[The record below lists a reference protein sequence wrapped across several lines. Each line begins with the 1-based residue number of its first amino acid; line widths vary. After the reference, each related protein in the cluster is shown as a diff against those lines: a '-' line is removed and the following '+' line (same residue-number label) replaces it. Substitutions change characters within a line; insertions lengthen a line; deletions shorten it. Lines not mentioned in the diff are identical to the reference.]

1 MIRCLHQFNLLRS
14 QIAET
19 RVGRAGLAKI
29 FFCNFGIRLNE
40 KLSLTLNHNTM
51 KQFLFVVALMLV
63 ATAGFSQA
71 TATATAPKA
80 DVAIAAFDAQT
91 FDFGKIPQGTPAT
104 HEFKFTNT
112 GTVPLIITN
121 VQASCGCTTPDWS
134 RDPILPGGRGFI
146 KATYSAASP
155 GNFNKTVTVTAN
167 VTGGTVQ
174 LMIKGEVLTQP
185 QPQ

>member
-1 MIRCLHQFNLLRS
+1 
-14 QIAET
+14 
-19 RVGRAGLAKI
+19 
-29 FFCNFGIRLNE
+29 
-40 KLSLTLNHNTM
+40 M

-71 TATATAPKA
+71 TASATAAPKA

-91 FDFGKIPQGTPAT
+91 FDFGKIKQGVPAT

-146 KATYSAASP
+146 KATYSAASA

-167 VTGGTVQ
+167 VEGGTVQ
-174 LMIKGEVLTQP
+174 LTIKGEVLAQVQP
-185 QPQ
+185 Q